1 MKRDLEMARLHG
13 FKCFEPDGS
22 ELSYEI
28 LERIQRGELDK
39 DTIPCYLCRLNNSVG
54 RYGCPWIL

>member
-22 ELSYEI
+22 QGSYEV
-28 LERIQRGELDK
+28 LEEIQRGELDE
-39 DTIPCYLCRLNNSVG
+39 DTIPCYLCRLNNTVG
-54 RYGCPWIL
+54 KYGCPWIL